1 MSRNKVAPLKSV
13 TVPRLELQAAL
24 MSAKMESALREGLEV
39 DIVRSYF
46 WTDSEIVLK
55 YIRNGKKDS
64 MFMQLTGSIALES
77 LPKLNWNY
85 VPGDANPADTV
96 SRGISVNQEVYQ
108 YNQYNQRWFQ
118 DPDYL
123 KTYKSE

>member
-46 WTDSEIVLK
+46 WTDREIVLK
-55 YIRNGKKDS
+55 YIRNRKKR
-64 MFMQLTGSIALES
+64 FHVYAA
-77 LPKLNWNY
+77 NW
-85 VPGDANPADTV
+85 
-96 SRGISVNQEVYQ
+96 VNTQ
-108 YNQYNQRWFQ
+108 
-118 DPDYL
+118 
-123 KTYKSE
+123 